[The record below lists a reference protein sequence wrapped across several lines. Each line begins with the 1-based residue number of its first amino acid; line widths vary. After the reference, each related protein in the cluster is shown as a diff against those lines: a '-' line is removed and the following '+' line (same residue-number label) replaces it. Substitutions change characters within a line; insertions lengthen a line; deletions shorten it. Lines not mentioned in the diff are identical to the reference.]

1 MCHGPIEGAHDY
13 PRGASF
19 QRELKHLVDERRPL
33 VRFAGEVDWERIF
46 AVNLIGVM
54 YRMKCQMR
62 HMKAQEG
69 GGAIVN
75 TASTAGVS
83 GTWGLLR
90 HGCRAGGGRRLFDP
104 SSCGRSGYTLG

>member
-1 MCHGPIEGAHDY
+1 VVAFWGRLDFAHNNAGVSTQTQPITDQVGA
-13 PRGASF
+13 
-19 QRELKHLVDERRPL
+19 
-33 VRFAGEVDWERIF
+33 DWERIF